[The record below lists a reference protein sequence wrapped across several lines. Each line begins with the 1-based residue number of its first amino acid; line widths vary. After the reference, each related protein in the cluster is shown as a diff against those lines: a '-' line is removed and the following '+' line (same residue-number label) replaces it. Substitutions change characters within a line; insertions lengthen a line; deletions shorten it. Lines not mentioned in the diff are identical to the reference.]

1 MRKRGFEIARGFEN
15 EHISLPQRATKHS
28 AGYDFEAAE
37 DTLVPSIWS
46 QKEKKPTFVKT
57 GVKAYMQGDEALFL
71 FNRSSGPFK
80 KGLVM
85 ANSVGVVDSDYYS
98 NEDNDGHIM
107 FAFYNFFPEDVLIK
121 KGERIGQGVFQTYP
135 KTDDDEA
142 SGARMGGFG
151 STQL

>member
-1 MRKRGFEIARGFEN
+1 MDTVKIEGVIFDLDGTLLDSTWVWSQIDTDFLKKRGFEVARGFED
-15 EHISLPQRATKHS
+15 EHISLPRRATKHS

-57 GVKAYMQGDEALFL
+57 GVKAYMQEDEALFL

-85 ANSVGVVDSDYYS
+85 ANSVGVVDSDYY
-98 NEDNDGHIM
+98 NN
-107 FAFYNFFPEDVLIK
+107 
-121 KGERIGQGVFQTYP
+121 
-135 KTDDDEA
+135 
-142 SGARMGGFG
+142 
-151 STQL
+151 

>member
-1 MRKRGFEIARGFEN
+1 MKKRGFEIARGFES
-15 EHISLPQRATKHS
+15 EQIHLPHRSTQHS
-28 AGYDFEAAE
+28 AGYDFEASE
-37 DTLVPSIWS
+37 DTLIPSIWS

-57 GVKAYMQGDEALFL
+57 GVKAYMQADEALFL

-85 ANSVGVVDSDYYS
+85 ANSVGVVDSDYYN

-121 KGERIGQGVFQTYP
+121 KGERIGQGVFQTYL
-135 KTDDDEA
+135 KTDGDEA
-142 SGARMGGFG
+142 DGTRTGGFG
-151 STQL
+151 STK